1 MSGQSIVA
9 SSWIANALFAATAIP
24 FAVGVDDFEGVAVGV
39 ALALFFLSLVVWGWA
54 FAVAFAR
61 SAQGDDLAVASLYL
75 TVGGAPR
82 EVRWQLFSALGA
94 CLVVTVATAAA
105 DPFGVL
111 VPMLPLGLVGL
122 WAARHGTFPPR
133 SAPNRQSR

>member
-1 MSGQSIVA
+1 MPGRSIIA
-9 SSWIANALFAATAIP
+9 TSWIANALFAVTAIP
-24 FAVGVDDFEGVAVGV
+24 FAVGVDSFENVAVGV
-39 ALALFFLSLVVWGWA
+39 ALVLFFLSLGAWAWA

-61 SAQGDDLAVASLYL
+61 SAQGDDLAVVSLYL
-75 TVGGAPR
+75 TVGDAPR
-82 EVRWQLFSALGA
+82 EVRRQLFAALGV
-94 CLVVTVATAAA
+94 CLVVTVGTAAA

-133 SAPNRQSR
+133 PTPRAG